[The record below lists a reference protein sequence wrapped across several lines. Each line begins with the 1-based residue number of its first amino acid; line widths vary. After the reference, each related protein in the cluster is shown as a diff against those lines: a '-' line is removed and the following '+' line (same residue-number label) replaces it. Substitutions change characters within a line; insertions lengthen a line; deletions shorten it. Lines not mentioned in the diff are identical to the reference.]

1 MNRID
6 KDFEET
12 IVEETHE
19 PIEPYEPIESDEII
33 KHGRIKEFFDMS
45 RDEGYARG
53 YRDGKLLIVPTISI
67 CISVFAIIINGIAIL
82 LKLWQ

>member
-1 MNRID
+1 MNNINENY
-6 KDFEET
+6 EEI
-12 IVEETHE
+12 IVK
-19 PIEPYEPIESDEII
+19 EPYESIESDEII

-45 RDEGYARG
+45 RNEGYARG